1 MLKEMSNNQAILL
14 LGSNIDPVTNI
25 QKALELLNFSL
36 EISKRSNLWKTGA
49 VGSKGPDFLNMAV
62 EVKTSRKAD
71 QLKTEII
78 SSIERE
84 LKRIRTAD
92 KYAQRT
98 IDIDII
104 IFNGRVLDLN
114 IWTKLFIAL
123 PVSEIFPYLTNNST
137 GETLIEIVEKIKSS
151 ANAELFKDY

>member
-14 LGSNIDPVTNI
+14 LGSNIDPAANI
-25 QKALELLNFSL
+25 QKALELLNCSL
-36 EISKRSNLWKTGA
+36 QISRKSNLWKTGA

-71 QLKTEII
+71 RLKTEII
-78 SSIERE
+78 ASIERE

-123 PVSEIFPYLTNNST
+123 PVSEIIPCLTINST
-137 GETLIEIVEKIKSS
+137 GETLIEIVEKLKSS
-151 ANAELFKDY
+151 ANAELFKD